1 MVYYIREQD
10 KKQEGGGKFKQT
22 FIFAPS
28 ASQLPRSGKFTP
40 AVLAPEERHS
50 PQGNLTREALF
61 TVSLSCALTLA
72 GGARAKEFVSFHST
86 ARQGLADLGYCK
98 SIVFFAYAAGAQ
110 EDRPRPSCESPRPKA
125 RSPPLDST

>member
-40 AVLAPEERHS
+40 AVLAPEEHHS

-72 GGARAKEFVSFHST
+72 
-86 ARQGLADLGYCK
+86 DLGYTK
-98 SIVFFAYAAGAQ
+98 SYVFFAYAAGAR
-110 EDRPRPSCESPRPKA
+110 EDSV
-125 RSPPLDST
+125 STS